1 MKSLID
7 KLVALVVVL
16 PPLYMLFRFCRW
28 SLAEDLPQPK
38 SEVEE
43 ES

>member
-1 MKSLID
+1 MKRLID
-7 KLVALVVVL
+7 KLVAMVVVF

-28 SLAEDLPQPK
+28 SLAQELPHK
-38 SEVEE
+38 EVEE